1 MFVSGWYLV
10 NVRRKKTV
18 RMKSVSVITISGTN
32 HAHARPQATG
42 TACAP
47 RGRPRTRTRVAEG
60 ARIHANWLGSVPDKL
75 QHRACTVVW
84 QRAMALSMS
93 TNMRCA
99 HRNRTVKLAARSGS
113 RYERIHLR
121 VTNAGRFAQPGS

>member
-1 MFVSGWYLV
+1 MFLTKMRHLGLIV
-10 NVRRKKTV
+10 
-18 RMKSVSVITISGTN
+18 
-32 HAHARPQATG
+32 ATQ
-42 TACAP
+42 
-47 RGRPRTRTRVAEG
+47 R

-99 HRNRTVKLAARSGS
+99 HRNRTVKLAARS
-113 RYERIHLR
+113 
-121 VTNAGRFAQPGS
+121 PGHATSAYTSVSQTRAVLLNL

>member
-1 MFVSGWYLV
+1 MSGRYLV

-47 RGRPRTRTRVAEG
+47 RGRPRTRARVAEG
-60 ARIHANWLGSVPDKL
+60 APKPHREVDHLALMTTPPSCAVSWALLMPWNSWNRRDTSDLAQVPL
-75 QHRACTVVW
+75 
-84 QRAMALSMS
+84 
-93 TNMRCA
+93 
-99 HRNRTVKLAARSGS
+99 
-113 RYERIHLR
+113 E
-121 VTNAGRFAQPGS
+121 